1 MEEGTFSQYGMW
13 VVLSDQEGNIPA
25 ADRIMVPKDIHVLI
39 LKTHEDLFTL
49 HSKRDFADMIKY
61 IEMTLST

>member
-1 MEEGTFSQYGMW
+1 
-13 VVLSDQEGNIPA
+13 
-25 ADRIMVPKDIHVLI
+25 MVPKDIHVLI

-61 IEMTLST
+61 IEMTLSTWAQCN